1 MFSDVLVAIVILV
14 CLSFL
19 FSLDAMGEL
28 PVVERIH
35 PQSDKFATDVGNKA
49 TGDSELTDHPKTSKV
64 YKSACLYPTH
74 IQGMLGE
81 SC

>member
-35 PQSDKFATDVGNKA
+35 PQSDKFATGVGNKA
-49 TGDSELTDHPKTSKV
+49 TGDSKVNDSPETSKV
-64 YKSACLYPTH
+64 YKSACLYPTYRACW
-74 IQGMLGE
+74 GKAVR
-81 SC
+81 